1 MSEIVEFLNR
11 RIAETKAKVQDA
23 NERAQK
29 ALADRDMW
37 GADLQG
43 YERALAAEMREEG
56 VIAPVKPDSSAVPE
70 SANGDAADDMPPMTK
85 AEFAR
90 RFIRSRAESGA
101 TPADIFEGFQKAGIP
116 VKKPYIYALVQ
127 RLQGQTAIRL
137 RRGKWYPVPE
147 SERGSTGETETVN

>member
-11 RIAETKAKVQDA
+11 RIAETKAKVQEA
-23 NERAQK
+23 NERVQK
-29 ALADRDMW
+29 ALADRDTW

-56 VIAPVKPDSSAVPE
+56 LTVPSKPE
-70 SANGDAADDMPPMTK
+70 SSEPVSGNTNGDGAIEVPLTK

-90 RFIRSRAESGA
+90 RFIRSRADSGA
-101 TPADIFEGFQKAGIP
+101 TPTDIFEGFQKAGIP

-137 RRGKWYPVPE
+137 KRGKWYPVPD
-147 SERGSTGETETVN
+147 SERDSSTETVN